1 MVDQFSIQLSFLIF
15 EAVFCFLSALVY
27 AVSKDPF
34 KLRKKIVLSLN
45 IACGAMLLC
54 EYLFYV
60 YMGSTEAWDI
70 LVMKIVNAAVYYL
83 IVLLL
88 LAYAMLVAVRLFSRC
103 DLNADMP
110 CRKRFIGVVSIVG
123 VGLALV
129 TISQFTGIY
138 YSFDQNHV
146 YHRGPLFWLAALI
159 PTLGALIVASVIVQ
173 HRDKIGRGQLVVL
186 LSYLV
191 LPMVGELFQVIF
203 YGNSYLNICM
213 GLSVLL
219 MFFENMVHKEKEIV
233 RASRTE
239 VRTGLANET
248 GYIEWLRDMK
258 GREELKDYAVIIF
271 DLRKFSDINR
281 TYGVENGNRVLASFG
296 SVMLTHV
303 GPDEIL
309 GRQYSNQFVAI
320 VLKDH
325 VDAFL
330 KVLKGIDVTFTDVS
344 TSREVTVTLSAR
356 AGVYLIDRTD
366 LDGEDILI
374 FAGQA
379 LSEAKAKDTEDV
391 VWLTRELIDS
401 IAARKGLEG
410 DIREG
415 LRKGEFIPYYQPK
428 VNIKTGKM
436 CGAEALSRWLH
447 GGEVIYP
454 GKFIEI
460 MEANGSICHL
470 DMDIL
475 KTVCA
480 DIADWLA
487 MGLSVPQISVNF
499 SRRNLSDP
507 DLAAHIDAVVVSSGI
522 PKHLIEIEIT
532 ESSDEFSIED
542 LSRFVNAIRALGY
555 KVSIDDFG
563 SKSSSLSLLRDVSFD
578 TLKIDKGFVDRS
590 KSKDVKILTN
600 IVRLAGEI
608 DMDIVAEGVE
618 YKGQIETLDELGVD
632 VIQGFYFDKALPK
645 EVMTERLRS
654 PNYACEFVGTL

>member
-34 KLRKKIVLSLN
+34 KLRKKVVLSLN

-60 YMGSTEAWDI
+60 YKGSQESWDI

-103 DLNADMP
+103 DLKYDMP

-123 VGLALV
+123 TGLLLV
-129 TISQFTGIY
+129 TVSQFTGIY
-138 YSFDQNHV
+138 YYFDSNHV
-146 YHRGPLFWLAALI
+146 YQRGPLFWLAAAI
-159 PTLGALIVASVIVQ
+159 PTIGALIVASVILE

-219 MFFENMVHKEKEIV
+219 MFFENMVNKEKEIV

-258 GREELKDYAVIIF
+258 GKEELKDYAVIIF
-271 DLRKFSDINR
+271 DLRKFSDVNR

-296 SVMLTHV
+296 SVMLTKIDS
-303 GPDEIL
+303 DEIL
-309 GRQYSNQFVAI
+309 GRQYGNQFIAI
-320 VLKDH
+320 VHKDH
-325 VDAFL
+325 VSPFL
-330 KVLKGIDVTFTDVS
+330 NVLKGIDVTFTDVS
-344 TSREVTVTLSAR
+344 TDQPETITLSAR

-379 LSEAKAKDTEDV
+379 LSEVKSRETEDV
-391 VWLTRELIDS
+391 VWLTQELIDS
-401 IAARKGLEG
+401 IASRKGLEG
-410 DIREG
+410 EIRDG
-415 LRKGEFIPYYQPK
+415 LKKGEFIPYYQPK

-436 CGAEALSRWLH
+436 CGAEALSRWIH
-447 GGEVIYP
+447 NGEVLFP

-460 MEANGSICHL
+460 MEANGSIRLL
-470 DMDIL
+470 DMAIL
-475 KTVCA
+475 KTVCR
-480 DIADWLA
+480 DIAEWLS
-487 MGLSVPQISVNF
+487 MGLMVPQISVNF
-499 SRRNLSDP
+499 SRRNLSDH
-507 DLAAHIDAVVVSSGI
+507 DLAAHIDTIVSASGI
-522 PKHLIEIEIT
+522 PKDLIEIEIT

-542 LSRFVNAIRALGY
+542 LSRFVDAIRSLGY

-578 TLKIDKGFVDRS
+578 TLKIDKGFVDNS

-600 IVRLAGEI
+600 IVRLASAI
-608 DMDIVAEGVE
+608 DMEIVAEGVE
-618 YKGQIETLDELGVD
+618 QKGQIETLDELGVD
-632 VIQGFYFDKALPK
+632 IIQGFYFDKALSK
-645 EVMTERLRS
+645 EVMTERLKS
-654 PNYACEFVGTL
+654 PNYDCEFVSTI

>member
-15 EAVFCFLSALVY
+15 ESVFCFLSALVY
-27 AVSKDPF
+27 AVSRDPF
-34 KLRKKIVLSLN
+34 KLRKKVVLSLN

-60 YMGSTEAWDI
+60 YKGSTGAWDI

-88 LAYAMLVAVRLFSRC
+88 LAYAMLVAVRLFARC
-103 DLNADMP
+103 DLGPDMP
-110 CRKRFIGVVSIVG
+110 CRKRFIAVTAVVG
-123 VGLALV
+123 LGLALV
-129 TISQFTGIY
+129 TVSQFTGIY
-138 YSFDQNHV
+138 YSFDSNHV
-146 YHRGPLFWLAALI
+146 YQRGPLFWLAALI
-159 PTLGALIVASVIVQ
+159 PTIGALIVASIIVE
-173 HRDKIGRGQLVVL
+173 HRDKIGRGQLAVL

-258 GREELKDYAVIIF
+258 GKEELKDYAVIIF
-271 DLRKFSDINR
+271 DLRKFSDVNR

-309 GRQYSNQFVAI
+309 GRQYGNQFIAI
-320 VLKDH
+320 VHKDH
-325 VDAFL
+325 VDGFL
-330 KVLKGIDVTFTDVS
+330 NILKGIDVTFTDVS
-344 TSREVTVTLSAR
+344 TEQPETITLSAR

-379 LSEAKAKDTEDV
+379 LSEVKARETEDV
-391 VWLTRELIDS
+391 VWLTQELIDS
-401 IAARKGLEG
+401 IASRKGLEG
-410 DIREG
+410 EIRDG
-415 LRKGEFIPYYQPK
+415 LKKGEFIPYYQPK

-447 GGEVIYP
+447 GGEVLFP

-460 MEANGSICHL
+460 MEANGSIRLL

-480 DIADWLA
+480 DIADWLR
-487 MGLSVPQISVNF
+487 MGLKVPQISVNF

-507 DLAAHIDAVVVSSGI
+507 DLAAHIDNVVSASGI
-522 PKHLIEIEIT
+522 PKELIEIEIT

-542 LSRFVNAIRALGY
+542 LSRFVDAIRSLGY

-578 TLKIDKGFVDRS
+578 TLKIDKGFVDNS

-600 IVRLAGEI
+600 IVRLASAI
-608 DMDIVAEGVE
+608 DMEIVAEGVE
-618 YKGQIETLDELGVD
+618 QKGQIETLDELGVD

-645 EVMTERLRS
+645 EVMTERLKS
-654 PNYACEFVGTL
+654 PNYDCEFVSTI

>member
-1 MVDQFSIQLSFLIF
+1 MGDQFSIQLSFLIF
-15 EAVFCFLSALVY
+15 ESVFCFLSALVY

-34 KLRKKIVLSLN
+34 KLRKKVVLSLN

-60 YMGSTEAWDI
+60 YMGSTGAWDI

-83 IVLLL
+83 IDLLL

-103 DLNADMP
+103 DLSGDMP
-110 CRKRFIGVVSIVG
+110 CRKRFIAVTAVVG
-123 VGLALV
+123 LGLALV
-129 TISQFTGIY
+129 TVSQFTGIY
-138 YSFDQNHV
+138 YSFDANHV
-146 YHRGPLFWLAALI
+146 YHRGPLFWLAAAI
-159 PTLGALIVASVIVQ
+159 PTVGALIVASVIVE

-219 MFFENMVHKEKEIV
+219 MFFENMVNKEKEIV
-233 RASRTE
+233 RVARTE

-258 GREELKDYAVIIF
+258 GKEELKDYAVIIF
-271 DLRKFSDINR
+271 DLRKFSDVNR

-309 GRQYSNQFVAI
+309 GRQYGNQFIAI
-320 VLKDH
+320 VHKDH
-325 VDAFL
+325 VDGFL
-330 KVLKGIDVTFTDVS
+330 NILKGIEVTFTDVS
-344 TSREVTVTLSAR
+344 TEQPETITLSAR

-379 LSEAKAKDTEDV
+379 LSEVKSRETEDV
-391 VWLTRELIDS
+391 VWLTQELIDS
-401 IAARKGLEG
+401 IASRKGLEG
-410 DIREG
+410 EIRDG
-415 LRKGEFIPYYQPK
+415 LKMGEFIPYYQPK
-428 VNIKTGKM
+428 VNIKTGRM

-447 GGEVIYP
+447 EGEVLFP

-460 MEANGSICHL
+460 MEANGSIRLL
-470 DMDIL
+470 DMAIL

-480 DIADWLA
+480 DIADWLR
-487 MGLSVPQISVNF
+487 MGLKVPQISVNF

-507 DLAAHIDAVVVSSGI
+507 DLAAHIDNVVSASGI
-522 PKHLIEIEIT
+522 PKELIEIEIT

-542 LSRFVNAIRALGY
+542 LSRFVDAIRSLGY

-578 TLKIDKGFVDRS
+578 TLKIDKGFVDNS

-600 IVRLAGEI
+600 IVRLASAI
-608 DMDIVAEGVE
+608 DMEIVAEGVE
-618 YKGQIETLDELGVD
+618 QKGQIETLDELGVD

-645 EVMTERLRS
+645 EVMTERLKS
-654 PNYACEFVGTL
+654 PNYDCEFVSTI